1 VKLVSWS
8 GVLFVSLILLSLQFC
23 SVASAQ
29 TPPAHKPQVHSVSAT
44 LDGDWAGTLQAG
56 EAALHLVLHI
66 SKSPD
71 GSLRATIDSLDQGVY
86 GIEVSSFTKKDS
98 ILSLGVSSVGVSY
111 EGKISADHH
120 SIEGIWTQGSNSL
133 PLVFRRQASGAGARK
148 PADAVS
154 SAEGVWQGALQ
165 ANGMRLRLQLHV
177 THADQDELVAALDSP
192 DQGVSGLPATQVS
205 QKGAAFHF
213 EIPEVG
219 GVYDGTLNAAKN
231 AIAGSWTQNEVT
243 QALEFQRA
251 DKLLELLRPQ
261 TPSKPY
267 PYREEEVVFPNAG
280 AKISLAGTLTIP
292 SGTGPFPVAVLLT
305 GSGPHDRDETLL
317 GHHPFLILAD
327 HLTRK
332 GIAVLR
338 YDKRGIGKSTGD
350 YAKATTEDFAN
361 DCESAL
367 AYLKNRKEIDPKRIG
382 LIGHSEGGIIAPIVA
397 ARSKD
402 VAWIVLLAGPG
413 VKGEDLLMLQSESI
427 LKVSGANDAQIASTL
442 DFNKQTYALVR
453 QVQNRAELESKLK
466 ELVQSSSEN
475 SALPPSALQAQLGM
489 LASPW
494 FRYFLD
500 YDPVPA
506 LQKTL
511 CPVLALDGEK
521 DLQVP
526 PKENLPKIQKAL
538 QDAGNRDFQATEL
551 PGLNHLFQHASTGS
565 PTEYGVVLETMA
577 PEALKAVSDWVLKHV
592 SP

>member
-1 VKLVSWS
+1 VKHFNWS
-8 GVLFVSLILLSLQFC
+8 RVLFFSLSLLSFQSRC
-23 SVASAQ
+23 VASAQ
-29 TPPAHKPQVHSVSAT
+29 TPPAHKPQPHSNSAT

-56 EAALHLVLHI
+56 EAVLHLVLHI
-66 SKSPD
+66 AKSPD
-71 GSLRATIDSLDQGVY
+71 GSVKATIDSLDQGVY
-86 GIEVSSFTKKDS
+86 GIEVTSFTRKDS
-98 ILSLGVSSVGVSY
+98 ILSLGVSSVGASY
-111 EGKISADHH
+111 EGKLSADHH
-120 SIEGIWTQGSNSL
+120 DIEGIWTQGTNNL
-133 PLVFRRQASGAGARK
+133 PLLFHHQASGAGAKK

-154 SAEGVWQGALQ
+154 AAEGIWQGALQ

-177 THADQDELVAALDSP
+177 THADQDQLVAALDSP
-192 DQGVSGLPATQVS
+192 DQGVSGLPATKVS
-205 QKGAAFHF
+205 QKDAAFHF

-219 GVYDGTLNAAKN
+219 GVYDGTLNAAKT
-231 AIAGSWTQNEVT
+231 AIAGSWTQNEIA
-243 QALEFQRA
+243 QKLEFQRA

-261 TPSKPY
+261 TPAKPY
-267 PYREEEVVFPNAG
+267 PYREEEVVFPNTG
-280 AKISLAGTLTIP
+280 ARISLTGTLTIP
-292 SGTGPFPVAVLLT
+292 TGTGPFPVAVLLT

-350 YAKATTEDFAN
+350 YTNATTEDFAN

-367 AYLKNRKEIDPKRIG
+367 AYLKNRKEIDPRKIG
-382 LIGHSEGGIIAPIVA
+382 LIGHSEGGIIAPLVA

-413 VKGEDLLMLQSESI
+413 VKGEDLLLLQSESI
-427 LKVSGANDAQIASTL
+427 LKVSGANDAQIESTL

-466 ELVQSSSEN
+466 DLVQASSEN
-475 SALPPSALQAQLGM
+475 SALPPSALQSQLGM

-500 YDPVPA
+500 YDPSPA

-526 PKENLPKIQKAL
+526 AKENLAGIQKAL
-538 QDAGNRDFQATEL
+538 QDGGNRDFQATEL
-551 PGLNHLFQHASTGS
+551 PGLNHLFQHAPTGS

-577 PEALKAVSDWVLKHV
+577 PEALNAVSDWVLKHV